1 MKELVQFVYIP
12 KWDIKMKYILL
23 SLILLV
29 GLPDVTFGQS
39 KWDKFFKK
47 VEKASKEAQK
57 IDKQIQQ
64 LQKNA
69 RKESP
74 VKVPH
79 FKNISK
85 ADFIKGKYKKIT
97 IPYDHNLSVK
107 YGVAEWEVTRDGKKQ
122 YKISSKVFMT
132 ADETTYDRW
141 RKRLKL

>member
-1 MKELVQFVYIP
+1 
-12 KWDIKMKYILL
+12 MKYLLL
-23 SLILLV
+23 SLVLLF

-39 KWDKFFKK
+39 KWDKFLKK

-64 LQKNA
+64 LQKSA

-79 FKNISK
+79 FKTLSK
-85 ADFIKGKYKKIT
+85 VDFINGKYKKIT
-97 IPYDHNLSVK
+97 IPYDQSLSVK
-107 YGVAEWEVTRDGKKQ
+107 YGVANWNVTREGKKQ
-122 YKISSKVFMT
+122 YQISSKIYIT
-132 ADETTYDRW
+132 ADGATYDRW

>member
-1 MKELVQFVYIP
+1 
-12 KWDIKMKYILL
+12 MKYLIL
-23 SLILLV
+23 SLVLLF
-29 GLPDVTFGQS
+29 GLSDVTFGQS
-39 KWDKFFKK
+39 KWDKFLKK

-85 ADFIKGKYKKIT
+85 ADFINGKYKKIT
-97 IPYDHNLSVK
+97 IPYDQNLSVK
-107 YGVAEWEVTRDGKKQ
+107 YGAANWKVTRDGKKQ
-122 YKISSKVFMT
+122 YQISSKIYMT
-132 ADETTYDRW
+132 ADGATYDRW

>member
-1 MKELVQFVYIP
+1 
-12 KWDIKMKYILL
+12 MKYLLL
-23 SLILLV
+23 SLVLLF

-85 ADFIKGKYKKIT
+85 ADFISGKYKKIT
-97 IPYDHNLSVK
+97 IPYDQSLSVK
-107 YGVAEWEVTRDGKKQ
+107 YGVADWKVTRDGKKQ
-122 YKISSKVFMT
+122 YQISSKIYLT
-132 ADETTYDRW
+132 ADGATYDRW

>member
-1 MKELVQFVYIP
+1 
-12 KWDIKMKYILL
+12 MKYLL
-23 SLILLV
+23 ISLVLLF
-29 GLPDVTFGQS
+29 GLSDVTFGQS

-64 LQKNA
+64 LQKSA

-85 ADFIKGKYKKIT
+85 EKQFRLFFNT
-97 IPYDHNLSVK
+97 INC
-107 YGVAEWEVTRDGKKQ
+107 
-122 YKISSKVFMT
+122 IFN
-132 ADETTYDRW
+132 
-141 RKRLKL
+141 RKNI

>member
-1 MKELVQFVYIP
+1 
-12 KWDIKMKYILL
+12 MKYLLL
-23 SLILLV
+23 SLVLLF
-29 GLPDVTFGQS
+29 GLSDVTFGQS

-64 LQKNA
+64 LQKSA
-69 RKESP
+69 RKQSP

-85 ADFIKGKYKKIT
+85 SDFINGKYKKIT
-97 IPYDHNLSVK
+97 IPYDQSLSVK
-107 YGVAEWEVTRDGKKQ
+107 YGVADWKVTREGKKQ
-122 YKISSKVFMT
+122 YQISSKIYMT
-132 ADETTYDRW
+132 ADEATYDRW

>member
-1 MKELVQFVYIP
+1 
-12 KWDIKMKYILL
+12 MKYLLL
-23 SLILLV
+23 SLVLLF
-29 GLPDVTFGQS
+29 GLSDVTFGQS
-39 KWDKFFKK
+39 KWDKFFKR
-47 VEKASKEAQK
+47 VENASKEAQK

-64 LQKNA
+64 LQKSA

-97 IPYDHNLSVK
+97 IPYDQNLSVK
-107 YGVAEWEVTRDGKKQ
+107 YGVAEWKVTRDGKKQ
-122 YKISSKVFMT
+122 YQISSKVYMT
-132 ADETTYDRW
+132 ADGATYDRW

>member
-1 MKELVQFVYIP
+1 
-12 KWDIKMKYILL
+12 MKYLLL
-23 SLILLV
+23 SLVLLF
-29 GLPDVTFGQS
+29 GLSDVTFGQS

-64 LQKNA
+64 LQKSA

-79 FKNISK
+79 FKNVSK
-85 ADFIKGKYKKIT
+85 TDFLNGKYKKIT
-97 IPYDHNLSVK
+97 IPYDHNLNVK
-107 YGVAEWEVTRDGKKQ
+107 YGVAEWEITREGKRQ
-122 YKISSKVFMT
+122 YKISSKIFMT
-132 ADETTYDRW
+132 ADEATYDRW